1 MINRAKA
8 IAKHNRS
15 VGKLL
20 LKFKMWFHLIL
31 LAVSH
36 LFNLKGKKMPG
47 KDIDNS
53 IVSFEVANAEAIPPR

>member
-1 MINRAKA
+1 MINRANT
-8 IAKHNRS
+8 I

-20 LKFKMWFHLIL
+20 QKFKMWLHWIL

-53 IVSFEVANAEAIPPR
+53 IMSFEVANPEAIPPR